1 MTMTV
6 FLEVQIRNDVA
17 ADTVEAAIRET
28 LAQTAARQGN
38 ESLEVLVDD
47 EDPTRMVVL
56 ERWATAE
63 DHDAYVA
70 WRATP
75 RGRGGG
81 ARRSA
86 RRPAGH
92 EDLRSDH
99 PVALTLVAVRQDQRA
114 ACSRASMASHAK
126 LANQCVE

>member
-6 FLEVQIRNDVA
+6 FLEVQIRDDVA

-47 EDPTRMVVL
+47 EDPARMVVV
-56 ERWATAE
+56 ESWTTPE
-63 DHDAYVA
+63 DHDTYVA

-75 RGRGGG
+75 EG
-81 ARRSA
+81 APAMAPFLAATPVTRTFA
-86 RRPAGH
+86 R
-92 EDLRSDH
+92 
-99 PVALTLVAVRQDQRA
+99 TLPLD
-114 ACSRASMASHAK
+114 
-126 LANQCVE
+126 